1 VSGAVYILSALT
13 SLACAVLLLRGYSRT
28 GARLLLWS
36 GLCFAG
42 LTIENVLLFLDL
54 YVIHQISLLIYRRIA
69 ALAALSILIYGM
81 VWDSK

>member
-1 VSGAVYILSALT
+1 VSGAVYILGALT
-13 SLACAVLLLRGYSRT
+13 SFACTVLLLRGYRRS

-42 LTIENVLLFLDL
+42 LTLENVILFFDL
-54 YVIHQISLLIYRRIA
+54 FIIHEYSLLIYRRIA
-69 ALAALSILIYGM
+69 ALAALSILIFGM